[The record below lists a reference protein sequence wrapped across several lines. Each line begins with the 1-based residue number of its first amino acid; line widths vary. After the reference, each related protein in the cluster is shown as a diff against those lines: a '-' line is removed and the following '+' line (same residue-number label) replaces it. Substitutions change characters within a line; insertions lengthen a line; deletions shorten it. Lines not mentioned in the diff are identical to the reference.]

1 MISRS
6 NLTPTDFFTIQLR
19 SHTFNVDV
27 CPVRRHK
34 HQFDIARAVMIH
46 AVAAHRGVP
55 NRSTILTDIVFNVP
69 RVFVRRVLD
78 CNGLVGGLLAIR
90 ISGRIFRFAV
100 ASGKRY
106 GRHYDG
112 QQQGY
117 CSFHCC
123 SSHSLILVCSFRSA
137 AIPPAADHTLQSAV
151 FGRDALTS
159 SQYSVDNA

>member
-1 MISRS
+1 MP
-6 NLTPTDFFTIQLR
+6 LV
-19 SHTFNVDV
+19 H
-27 CPVRRHK
+27 H
-34 HQFDIARAVMIH
+34 
-46 AVAAHRGVP
+46 
-55 NRSTILTDIVFNVP
+55 VP

-106 GRHYDG
+106 GRHYDD

-123 SSHSLILVCSFRSA
+123 PSHSLILVCSFRSA
-137 AIPPAADHTLQSAV
+137 AIPPAADHK
-151 FGRDALTS
+151 R
-159 SQYSVDNA
+159 SV

>member
-1 MISRS
+1 MP
-6 NLTPTDFFTIQLR
+6 LV
-19 SHTFNVDV
+19 H
-27 CPVRRHK
+27 H
-34 HQFDIARAVMIH
+34 
-46 AVAAHRGVP
+46 
-55 NRSTILTDIVFNVP
+55 VP

-106 GRHYDG
+106 GRHYDD

-123 SSHSLILVCSFRSA
+123 PSHSLILVCSFRSA

-159 SQYSVDNA
+159 SQYSVDNT